1 MLAEELQC
9 YVDVYVDSK
18 VIGQPEPL
26 GLRLREST
34 GGTYIEDYARSVRG
48 IYIENYV
55 ISPIVNQ
62 SENLNTPTSNAEGDD
77 YDETPTL
84 VPEVELNVHEAMQMF
99 SNFINTR
106 SNLVRGIYI
115 EDYERSVRGTY
126 IEDYTPKDLV
136 KGTYLGESGSES
148 LSVGTSEVVP
158 TTIEESIRGIY
169 IEDYIIIKPS
179 FSVKGIYIEDYF
191 STRKS
196 RESEVNSEGSSFGES
211 NASVV
216 VGDRNFEVR
225 KGIYIEDCNP
235 PKRLVKGTY
244 IEDYTAVTEQKQIYG
259 TYLEDYVIITEQKQ
273 IYGTYLEDY
282 LKVLSDSPS
291 RVTSRENP
299 IRGIYIEDYLSVIT
313 QENILETGSISKAI
327 PSKSVTGIYI
337 EDYTPTT
344 LGVSVTLDKPSSMGV
359 TRGIFIE
366 DYVNTTVNLLKP
378 EPIVNS
384 TPVQVAEEK
393 PKKVYA
399 TLRDLIRDNPSC
411 EMSLALEYFSEKEIN
426 KQVMLGKVYKRK
438 GKLII

>member
-26 GLRLREST
+26 GLRLRRAT

-62 SENLNTPTSNAEGDD
+62 SENLNTPIPNAEGDD
-77 YDETPTL
+77 YDEAPTL

-99 SNFINTR
+99 SNSVKTSVLGTYIEDYERVVIGTYIEGYT
-106 SNLVRGIYI
+106 SKGLVRGIYI
-115 EDYERSVRGTY
+115 EDY
-126 IEDYTPKDLV
+126 IP
-136 KGTYLGESGSES
+136 ES
-148 LSVGTSEVVP
+148 LSVGTSEVIP
-158 TTIEESIRGIY
+158 TTLEESIRGIY
-169 IEDYIIIKPS
+169 IEDYIIIKSS

-216 VGDRNFEVR
+216 VGDRNFEDR
-225 KGIYIEDCNP
+225 KGIYIEDCNL

-291 RVTSRENP
+291 RVTSMENP

-344 LGVSVTLDKPSSMGV
+344 LGVSVTLDKPSSMEV

>member
-26 GLRLREST
+26 GLRPKAIWGTYIENYTPMVIGTYIENYVSSPLGNQSENST
-34 GGTYIEDYARSVRG
+34 HPLPKYEKGYEETPPSTPAVELTPQEFMQMFSNSVKTRILGTYIEDYERVAIG
-48 IYIENYV
+48 TYIEGY
-55 ISPIVNQ
+55 
-62 SENLNTPTSNAEGDD
+62 TSKG
-77 YDETPTL
+77 
-84 VPEVELNVHEAMQMF
+84 
-99 SNFINTR
+99 
-106 SNLVRGIYI
+106 LVRGIYI
-115 EDYERSVRGTY
+115 EDY
-126 IEDYTPKDLV
+126 IP
-136 KGTYLGESGSES
+136 ES
-148 LSVGTSEVVP
+148 LSVGTSEVIP
-158 TTIEESIRGIY
+158 TTLEESIRGTY

-216 VGDRNFEVR
+216 VGDRNFEGR
-225 KGIYIEDCNP
+225 KGIYIEDYNL

-244 IEDYTAVTEQKQIYG
+244 IEDYTAVIEQKQIYG
-259 TYLEDYVIITEQKQ
+259 TYLEDYVVITEQKQ

-291 RVTSRENP
+291 RVTSTENP

-313 QENILETGSISKAI
+313 QKSFLETGSISKAI

-337 EDYTPTT
+337 EGYTPTT
-344 LGVSVTLDKPSSMGV
+344 LGVSVTLDKPSSMEV

>member
-26 GLRLREST
+26 GLRPKAI
-34 GGTYIEDYARSVRG
+34 GGTYIENYTPMVIG
-48 IYIENYV
+48 TCIENYV
-55 ISPIVNQ
+55 SSPLGNQ
-62 SENLNTPTSNAEGDD
+62 LENSTRPLPKYEKG
-77 YDETPTL
+77 YEETPPST
-84 VPEVELNVHEAMQMF
+84 PAVELTSQGFTQML
-99 SNFINTR
+99 SNSVKTSVLGTYIEDCERVVIGTYIEGYT
-106 SNLVRGIYI
+106 SIGLVRGIYI
-115 EDYERSVRGTY
+115 EDY
-126 IEDYTPKDLV
+126 IP
-136 KGTYLGESGSES
+136 ES

-158 TTIEESIRGIY
+158 TPLEESIRGIY

-196 RESEVNSEGSSFGES
+196 RESEVNSKGSSFGGS

-216 VGDRNFEVR
+216 VGDRNFEGR
-225 KGIYIEDCNP
+225 KGIYIEDYNL

-244 IEDYTAVTEQKQIYG
+244 IEDYTTVTEQKQIYG

-291 RVTSRENP
+291 RVTSMENP

-344 LGVSVTLDKPSSMGV
+344 LGVSVILDKPSSMGV

-393 PKKVYA
+393 PKKIYA

-438 GKLII
+438 GKLVI

>member
-1 MLAEELQC
+1 MLEEELQC

-26 GLRLREST
+26 GLRPKAIWGTYIENYTPMVIGTCIENYVSSPLGNQLENST
-34 GGTYIEDYARSVRG
+34 HPLPKYEKGYEETPPSTPAVELTPQGFMQMFSNSVKTRVLGTYIEDYERVVIG
-48 IYIENYV
+48 TYIEGY
-55 ISPIVNQ
+55 
-62 SENLNTPTSNAEGDD
+62 TSKG
-77 YDETPTL
+77 
-84 VPEVELNVHEAMQMF
+84 
-99 SNFINTR
+99 
-106 SNLVRGIYI
+106 LVRGIYI
-115 EDYERSVRGTY
+115 EDY
-126 IEDYTPKDLV
+126 IP
-136 KGTYLGESGSES
+136 ES

-158 TTIEESIRGIY
+158 TTLEESIRGIY

-216 VGDRNFEVR
+216 VGDRNFEDR
-225 KGIYIEDCNP
+225 KGIYIEDYNL

-273 IYGTYLEDY
+273 ICGTYLEDY

-291 RVTSRENP
+291 RATSMENP

-344 LGVSVTLDKPSSMGV
+344 SGVSVTLDKPSSMGV

>member
-26 GLRLREST
+26 GLRLRGAT
-34 GGTYIEDYARSVRG
+34 WGTYIEDYARSVRG

-62 SENLNTPTSNAEGDD
+62 SENLNIPIPNAEGDD
-77 YDETPTL
+77 YDEAHTL

-99 SNFINTR
+99 SNSVKTGVLGTYIEDYERVAIGTYIEDYT
-106 SNLVRGIYI
+106 SIGLVRGIYI
-115 EDYERSVRGTY
+115 EDY
-126 IEDYTPKDLV
+126 IP
-136 KGTYLGESGSES
+136 ES

-158 TTIEESIRGIY
+158 TTLEESIRGIY
-169 IEDYIIIKPS
+169 IEDYIIIKSS

-216 VGDRNFEVR
+216 VGDRNFEGR
-225 KGIYIEDCNP
+225 KGIYIEDYNL

-244 IEDYTAVTEQKQIYG
+244 IEDYTTV
-259 TYLEDYVIITEQKQ
+259 TEQKQ

-291 RVTSRENP
+291 RVTSMENP

-313 QENILETGSISKAI
+313 QENILETGSIPKAI

-344 LGVSVTLDKPSSMGV
+344 LGVSVTLDKPSSMEV

-384 TPVQVAEEK
+384 SPVQVVEEK

>member
-18 VIGQPEPL
+18 VIGQPESL
-26 GLRLREST
+26 GLRPKAVWGTYIEKYTPMVIGTCIVHYVSSPLGNKSENST
-34 GGTYIEDYARSVRG
+34 HPLPKYEKGYEETPPSTPAVELTPQGFMQMFSNSVKTGVLGTYIEDYERVVIG
-48 IYIENYV
+48 TYIEGY
-55 ISPIVNQ
+55 
-62 SENLNTPTSNAEGDD
+62 TSKG
-77 YDETPTL
+77 
-84 VPEVELNVHEAMQMF
+84 
-99 SNFINTR
+99 
-106 SNLVRGIYI
+106 LVRGIYI
-115 EDYERSVRGTY
+115 EDY
-126 IEDYTPKDLV
+126 IP
-136 KGTYLGESGSES
+136 ES

-158 TTIEESIRGIY
+158 TTLEESIRGIY

-216 VGDRNFEVR
+216 VGDRNFEDR
-225 KGIYIEDCNP
+225 KGIYIEDYNL

-259 TYLEDYVIITEQKQ
+259 TYLEDY
-273 IYGTYLEDY
+273 

-291 RVTSRENP
+291 RATSMENP
-299 IRGIYIEDYLSVIT
+299 IGGIYIEDYLSVIT

-344 LGVSVTLDKPSSMGV
+344 SGVSVTLDKPSSMEV

>member
-26 GLRLREST
+26 GLRPKAT
-34 GGTYIEDYARSVRG
+34 WGTYIEDYERIVIG
-48 IYIENYV
+48 TYIEGY
-55 ISPIVNQ
+55 
-62 SENLNTPTSNAEGDD
+62 TSKG
-77 YDETPTL
+77 
-84 VPEVELNVHEAMQMF
+84 
-99 SNFINTR
+99 
-106 SNLVRGIYI
+106 LVRGIYI
-115 EDYERSVRGTY
+115 EDYIPESPSV
-126 IEDYTPKDLV
+126 D
-136 KGTYLGESGSES
+136 
-148 LSVGTSEVVP
+148 TSEVVP
-158 TTIEESIRGIY
+158 TTLEESIRGTY
-169 IEDYIIIKPS
+169 IEDYIIIKSS

-216 VGDRNFEVR
+216 VGDRNFEGR
-225 KGIYIEDCNP
+225 KGIYIEDYNP

-282 LKVLSDSPS
+282 VIITEQKQIYGTYLEDYLKVLSDSPS
-291 RVTSRENP
+291 RVTSMENP

-313 QENILETGSISKAI
+313 QKSLLETGSISKAI

-337 EDYTPTT
+337 EGYTPTT
-344 LGVSVTLDKPSSMGV
+344 LGVSVTLDKPSSMEV

-399 TLRDLIRDNPSC
+399 TLRDLIRDNPLC
-411 EMSLALEYFSEKEIN
+411 DMSLALEYFSEKEIN